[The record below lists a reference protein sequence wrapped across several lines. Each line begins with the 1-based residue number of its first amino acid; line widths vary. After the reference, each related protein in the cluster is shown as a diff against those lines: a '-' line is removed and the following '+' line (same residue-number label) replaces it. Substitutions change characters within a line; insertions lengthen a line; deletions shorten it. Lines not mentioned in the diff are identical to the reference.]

1 MAGSY
6 LNMDDGIK
14 LLSEMLSKCGDI
26 EKELD
31 RFAAI
36 LEKYEE
42 IISDNITGS
51 AREVL
56 SDIRSSTDAIN
67 SYINT
72 FAGKKLVHIKNIAAI
87 EAAGGKKVG
96 KK

>member
-1 MAGSY
+1 MADSY
-6 LNMDDGIK
+6 LNMETGTR
-14 LLSEMLSKCGDI
+14 LLADMTSRCDDI

-36 LEKYEE
+36 LEKYSEML
-42 IISDNITGS
+42 SDNITDS

-56 SDIRSSTDAIN
+56 REIRSSTDAIN
-67 SYINT
+67 SYIDE
-72 FAGKKLVHIKNIAAI
+72 FAEKKLQIIKNIATLEEI
-87 EAAGGKKVG
+87 GGKKVG